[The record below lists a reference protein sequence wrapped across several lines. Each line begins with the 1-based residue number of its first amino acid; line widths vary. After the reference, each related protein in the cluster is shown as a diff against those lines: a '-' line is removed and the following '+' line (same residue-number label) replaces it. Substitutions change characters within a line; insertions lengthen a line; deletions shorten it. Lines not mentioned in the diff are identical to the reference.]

1 MKPRI
6 KYIILFVL
14 PVTIFLSCSKLV
26 ESPTSVIVSNQF
38 YQTSADAVAAVNAV
52 YNTLNS
58 DPLGDFPMYGR
69 QLNLLTDN
77 ASDNQNFSPSNT
89 NPDVRSLSTVTYVS
103 INGRILKNWQQLYF
117 GVNRANIAIDNIVNI
132 AADQFA
138 TPDLQLRL
146 INEAKFIRGLLYF
159 NLVRLWGD
167 VPLVLHNPESVDVS
181 TLKVPRTSKD
191 SVYAQIISDLNDATA
206 LPVTYSGSDI
216 GRATSGAAHTL
227 LAKVYVTRKQWALAE
242 TELQS
247 VFNGGYGYA
256 LFPNFKDVFQKAT
269 KNGIEHIFS
278 VQFATNG
285 GEANTTQYLSLSFTS
300 FNTGTY
306 PIDIPSDSS
315 ISALFD
321 TTDTRKAVTFYTSQY
336 NAANGQTIV
345 FHNPYTPYLNKFVD
359 YSLSPLNNQSISGL
373 NYPVLRYAEVLLL
386 QAEVLN
392 EINGGPGGDAYT
404 AINQVRERAHVPDLT
419 TGLNQSDF
427 RDSVFL
433 ERRKEFVQEGQRW
446 FDLVRQGGPV
456 LVDALQKF
464 PAKQAASLK
473 DSLYP
478 IPLTEIQLDP
488 LLTQNPGW

>member
-1 MKPRI
+1 MK
-6 KYIILFVL
+6 KLFLYTVLIIFSGL
-14 PVTIFLSCSKLV
+14 IFISCTKLS
-26 ESPTSVIVSNQF
+26 ENPDSVIVSSQF
-38 YQTSADAVAAVNAV
+38 YKTSSDAVAAVTAV

-103 INGRILKNWQQLYF
+103 INGRILKNWQQHYF
-117 GVNRANIAIDNIVNI
+117 GINRANIAIDNI
-132 AADQFA
+132 AAIPATQFSNPA
-138 TPDLQLRL
+138 LQSRL
-146 INEAKFIRGLLYF
+146 INEAKFIRALLYF
-159 NLVRLWGD
+159 NLVRLFGA
-167 VPLVLHNPESVDVS
+167 VPLILHNPNSVDVS
-181 TLKVPRTSKD
+181 SLQVPRTSTD
-191 SVYAQIISDLNDATA
+191 SVYAQIISDLNDASG
-206 LPVTYSGSDI
+206 LPATYAGADI

-227 LAKVYVTRKQWALAE
+227 LAKVYVTRKEWAKAQ
-242 TELQS
+242 TELQAIS
-247 VFNGGYGYA
+247 NGGYGYA
-256 LFPNFKDVFQKAT
+256 LFQNFADVFKKAT

-285 GEANTTQYLSLSFTS
+285 GEANTTQFLSQSFTS

-315 ISALFD
+315 IAALFD
-321 TTDTRKAVTFYTSQY
+321 STDTRKAVSFYTRQY
-336 NAANGQTIV
+336 NAVSGQTVI

-359 YSLSPLNNQSISGL
+359 YSLNPLNNQTISGI
-373 NYPVLRYAEVLLL
+373 NYTVLRYAEVLLL
-386 QAEVLN
+386 NAEVLN
-392 EINGGPGGDAYT
+392 EINGAPTAEAYNS
-404 AINQVRERAHVPDLT
+404 INQVRARAHVADLSP
-419 TGLNQSDF
+419 GLSQADF

-433 ERRKEFVQEGQRW
+433 ERRKEFLQEGQRW
-446 FDLVRQGGPV
+446 FDLVRRGGSV
-456 LVDALQKF
+456 LVDALKKF
-464 PAKQAASLK
+464 PAKQSASLK

>member
-1 MKPRI
+1 MKKI
-6 KYIILFVL
+6 SLYTALITFFS
-14 PVTIFLSCSKLV
+14 VTNQSCTKLE
-26 ESPTSVIVSNQF
+26 ESPNSVIVSSQF
-38 YQTSADAVAAVNAV
+38 YKTSADAVAAVNAV

-103 INGRILKNWQQLYF
+103 INGRILKNWQQHYF
-117 GVNRANIAIDNIVNI
+117 GINRANIAIDNI
-132 AADQFA
+132 AAIPASQFSNPA
-138 TPDLQLRL
+138 LQARL

-159 NLVRLWGD
+159 NIVRLFGA

-181 TLKVPRTSKD
+181 SLQVPRSSVD
-191 SVYAQIISDLNDATA
+191 SVYAQIVSDLNEATS
-206 LPVTYSGSDI
+206 LPVSYSGADI

-227 LAKVYVTRKQWALAE
+227 LAKVYVTRKQWLQAE
-242 TELQS
+242 TELQAIS
-247 VFNGGYGYA
+247 NGGYGYA
-256 LFPNFKDVFQKAT
+256 LFLNFADVFKKAT
-269 KNGIEHIFS
+269 KNGAEHIFS
-278 VQFATNG
+278 VQFVTNG
-285 GEANTTQYLSLSFTS
+285 GEANTTQFLSSSFTS

-321 TTDTRKAVTFYTSQY
+321 NNDTRKAVTFYSSQY
-336 NAANGQTIV
+336 NAVTGQTVI

-359 YSLSPLNNQSISGL
+359 YSLSPLNNQNISGI

-386 QAEVLN
+386 NAEVLN
-392 EINGGPGGDAYT
+392 EINGGPTAEAYN
-404 AINQVRERAHVPDLT
+404 AINQVRARAHVADLNP
-419 TGLNQSDF
+419 GLSQADF

-433 ERRKEFVQEGQRW
+433 ERRKEFIQEGQRW
-446 FDLVRQGGPV
+446 FDLVRQGGSV
-456 LVDALQKF
+456 LVDALLKF

-478 IPLTEIQLDP
+478 IPLTEIQLNP